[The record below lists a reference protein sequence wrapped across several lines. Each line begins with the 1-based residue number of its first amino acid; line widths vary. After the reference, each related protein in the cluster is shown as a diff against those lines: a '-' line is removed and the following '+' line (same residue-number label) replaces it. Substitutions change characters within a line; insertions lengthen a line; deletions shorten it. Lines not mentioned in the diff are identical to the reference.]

1 MFVAK
6 PHLNNNI
13 GVKEFEDIHDAI
25 GYLEEATGFEM
36 SFELDRKKKKKLI
49 KSGMPSLEANELSKT
64 YDWELIGK
72 LIRK

>member
-1 MFVAK
+1 MYIAK
-6 PHLNNNI
+6 PSLNNNI
-13 GVKEFEDIHDAI
+13 GIKEFEDIHDAI

-49 KSGMPSLEANELSKT
+49 KDGMPSLEANELSKT